1 MLLFLSRWLD
11 AVLEVERLAGG
22 FAAALADFAPF
33 DAFDAGF
40 FAAFLTVDLLARVL
54 IALAMMMFSPP
65 PS

>member
-33 DAFDAGF
+33 DAGF